1 MTDINPDEQI
11 QVTVRVTGRD
21 REDVLQKIAAAAD
34 DFFQGAPYM
43 LRGGILVDAETDT
56 CVHGES
62 QVIGYSATADYVS
75 LEGVD
80 S

>member
-1 MTDINPDEQI
+1 MTDLNPDERFT
-11 QVTVRVTGRD
+11 VTVRVLGKD
-21 REDVLQKIAAAAD
+21 REDVLRKLTAAAD

-43 LRGGILVDAETDT
+43 LRGGILVDAETET
-56 CVHGES
+56 YVTSES

-75 LEGVD
+75 LEGVN

>member
-1 MTDINPDEQI
+1 MSTERFT
-11 QVTVRVTGRD
+11 VTIRVLGKD
-21 REDVLQKIAAAAD
+21 REDVVQKLTAAAD